1 MGLLLVLALLG
12 GCVTAPVRVDGRGE
26 GGAGGFPSRT
36 RDAFQEVQEASG
48 LVASAR
54 LPVGGVLE
62 PERARQLL
70 SHLAKAPV
78 TTRRFAPRR
87 VFAWLLRESLEG
99 GERVDAAELCW
110 RAERFDF
117 LVVLRP
123 DGYWADALS
132 GTSLGRA
139 GPVAL
144 VEGEWRVGPLRVGDF
159 YFSRGGVFFPVTGA
173 LRRAEGPPVAEL
185 GLGRDPLNA
194 ALEGAQDAV
203 GELAVGLARTMLHPI
218 RTVEGLAQLPE
229 TVALLIASSPEYFA
243 RYGALPR
250 EEQIREAARLST
262 HVLLLLGSAE
272 ATVGRL
278 GGLGAPVLSLS
289 ARGELVW
296 SSGGVTRGAAV
307 RPALMGPGALS
318 VLHMAGR
325 DRGQAASAPP
335 ASSRGPGTWTY
346 KKPTTESLQAREYQE
361 QVTGRPSWY
370 VYMVEEVEFDG
381 FNGRE
386 LLEAKGASYKNFLTK
401 GGSIQPWFEA
411 SSGFQDLLKQ
421 SRRQSG
427 IARTL
432 NVPVVWHVA
441 ETEFVHFL
449 RKLFKSNGW
458 DNIVIR
464 HTPPA
469 R

>member
-1 MGLLLVLALLG
+1 MGLLLVLALLVG
-12 GCVTAPVRVDGRGE
+12 GCATAPVRGE
-26 GGAGGFPSRT
+26 GSAGGFPSRT
-36 RDAFQEVQEASG
+36 RDAFQEVQAASG

-70 SHLAKAPV
+70 SHLSKAPV
-78 TTRRFAPRR
+78 SARRFAPRR
-87 VFAWLLRESLEG
+87 VLAWLLREALAG
-99 GERVDAAELCW
+99 DARVDSAELCW

-132 GTSLGRA
+132 GTPLGRA

-144 VEGEWRVGPLRVGDF
+144 VQGEWRVGPLRVGDF
-159 YFSRGGVFFPVTGA
+159 YFSRGGVFHPVTGA

-203 GELAVGLARTMLHPI
+203 GELAVGLAQTILHPI
-218 RTVEGLAQLPE
+218 RTVEGLVQLPE

-296 SSGGVTRGAAV
+296 SSGRVAQGAAV

-318 VLHMAGR
+318 VLHMASR
-325 DRGQAASAPP
+325 DKGQASAPP
-335 ASSRGPGTWTY
+335 ASSPGPGKWTY
-346 KKPTTESLQAREYQE
+346 KKPTTESVQAREYQE
-361 QVTGRPSWY
+361 QVAGRPSWY

-401 GGSIQPWFEA
+401 GGKIQPWFAA

-421 SRRQSG
+421 IRRQSG

-432 NVPVVWHVA
+432 DVPVVWHVA
-441 ETEFVHFL
+441 EIEFVHFL
-449 RKLFKSNGW
+449 RKLFESNGW
-458 DNIVIR
+458 DNIIIH
-464 HTPPA
+464 HTPPL

>member
-1 MGLLLVLALLG
+1 MLALLG
-12 GCVTAPVRVDGRGE
+12 GCATAPVRVDGRGE
-26 GGAGGFPSRT
+26 GGAGGFPART
-36 RDAFQEVQEASG
+36 RDAFQEVQAASG

-70 SHLAKAPV
+70 SHLSKAPV
-78 TTRRFAPRR
+78 SARRFAPRR
-87 VFAWLLRESLEG
+87 VLAWLLREALAG
-99 GERVDAAELCW
+99 DARVDSAELCW

-132 GTSLGRA
+132 GTPLGRA

-144 VEGEWRVGPLRVGDF
+144 VQGEWRVGHLRVGDF
-159 YFSRGGVFFPVTGA
+159 YVSRGGVFFAVTGA

-203 GELAVGLARTMLHPI
+203 SEMAVGLAQTILHPI

-250 EEQIREAARLST
+250 EEQVREAARLST

-296 SSGGVTRGAAV
+296 SPGRVAQGAAV
-307 RPALMGPGALS
+307 RPVLVGPGALS
-318 VLHMAGR
+318 VLHMASR
-325 DRGQAASAPP
+325 DKGQAASAPP
-335 ASSRGPGTWTY
+335 TSSPGPGKWTY
-346 KKPTTESLQAREYQE
+346 KKPTTESVQAREYQE

-401 GGSIQPWFEA
+401 NGEVQSWFEA
-411 SSGFQDLLKQ
+411 GKGFNGLVEQAGNQ
-421 SRRQSG
+421 SRVAKS
-427 IARTL
+427 L
-432 NVPVVWHVA
+432 NVPVVWDVA
-441 ETEFVHFL
+441 EVEFAAFL
-449 RKLFKSNGW
+449 RTLFKENGW
-458 DNIVIR
+458 GNIIVR
-464 HTPPA
+464 HTPPT